1 MAPDDLKK
9 SIVALFENFHI
20 RLTPSDLER
29 LVCRSSP
36 GCSHRSVRSAIKE
49 MVTEGILSYSNHF
62 NTTHLELNFC
72 RPVKISPRI
81 ILMPDGRGCLPTD
94 GATQIIR
101 LIQGDAFGI
110 GDHPTTRLAL
120 RAVDSIMSAMMSG
133 SLRDCIR
140 VLDIGTGSGVL
151 ALAAAKLGAAK
162 VVAMDIDT
170 LALHEARNNILLNA
184 LEGKIVVTGKPLE
197 NFAGTSFDL
206 IMANLRPPTLRQIL
220 PKVEGLST
228 KNSYWILS
236 GFRQDAMED
245 VSRMLPTE
253 KCEVFGWEA
262 TCGWGAMTVKYLHSK
277 EWLKNNCI

>member
-1 MAPDDLKK
+1 
-9 SIVALFENFHI
+9 
-20 RLTPSDLER
+20 
-29 LVCRSSP
+29 
-36 GCSHRSVRSAIKE
+36 
-49 MVTEGILSYSNHF
+49 
-62 NTTHLELNFC
+62 
-72 RPVKISPRI
+72 
-81 ILMPDGRGCLPTD
+81 
-94 GATQIIR
+94 
-101 LIQGDAFGI
+101 
-110 GDHPTTRLAL
+110 
-120 RAVDSIMSAMMSG
+120 MSAMMSG